1 LENIKVKI
9 TTIQIIDDA
18 GNEDI
23 IELVTEAVKSA
34 TDDCTIISYDESDI
48 SESEGTK
55 TKLKIYKNKMI
66 MTKVGNLSSRMEFEK
81 NKKYSNLYSTPYG
94 TFDLNFNTVIYENN
108 LNEDGKGTVYIE
120 YRVTLGGA
128 EENYNKL
135 QIDIY

>member
-1 LENIKVKI
+1 MENIKVKI

-81 NKKYSNLYSTPYG
+81 SKKYSNLYSTPYG

>member
-128 EENYNKL
+128 DENYNKL

>member
-1 LENIKVKI
+1 
-9 TTIQIIDDA
+9 
-18 GNEDI
+18 
-23 IELVTEAVKSA
+23 
-34 TDDCTIISYDESDI
+34 
-48 SESEGTK
+48 
-55 TKLKIYKNKMI
+55 

-94 TFDLNFNTVIYENN
+94 TFDLNFQTVIYENN

-120 YRVTLGGA
+120 YKVSLGGA

>member
-1 LENIKVKI
+1 MENIKVKI

>member
-23 IELVTEAVKSA
+23 IELITEAVKSA
-34 TDDCTIISYDESDI
+34 ADDCTIISYDESDI

-94 TFDLNFNTVIYENN
+94 TFDLNFQTVIYENN

-120 YRVTLGGA
+120 YKVTLGGA

>member
-1 LENIKVKI
+1 MENIKVKI

-94 TFDLNFNTVIYENN
+94 TFDLNFQTVIYENN
-108 LNEDGKGTVYIE
+108 LNEDGKGTVVIE
-120 YRVTLGGA
+120 YKVTLGGA

>member
-1 LENIKVKI
+1 MENIKVKI
-9 TTIQIIDDA
+9 TTIQII
-18 GNEDI
+18 
-23 IELVTEAVKSA
+23 KSA
-34 TDDCTIISYDESDI
+34 ADDCTIISYDESDI

-94 TFDLNFNTVIYENN
+94 TFDLNFQTVIYENN

-120 YRVTLGGA
+120 YKVSLGGA

>member
-1 LENIKVKI
+1 LENIKIKI